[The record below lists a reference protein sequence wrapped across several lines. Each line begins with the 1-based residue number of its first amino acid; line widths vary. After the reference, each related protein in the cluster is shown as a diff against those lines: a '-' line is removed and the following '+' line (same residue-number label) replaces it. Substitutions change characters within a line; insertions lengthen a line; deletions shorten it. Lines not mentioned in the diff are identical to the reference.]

1 MYIRKGNVKMLCNE
15 EALLQDIEELR
26 TELIEIAAVKGMT
39 DERTI
44 SLSQSLDW
52 LLNRY
57 DQLFSE

>member
-1 MYIRKGNVKMLCNE
+1 MLCNE